1 MSKIFSLFFLLFR
14 IESIFCQYITL
25 NFKTNIDLNS
35 INEFNYLKIEN
46 EKQIYVD
53 FTIGESNQVIPM
65 TLKTMQYPTFIVS
78 SNSSEK
84 DIVIKYD
91 EIKSPNSF
99 KYLNHEEIKNLFI
112 YDFSQGYYVSDS
124 VAFNSSY
131 KNINKLIFFS
141 KLL

>member
-65 TLKTMQYPTFIVS
+65 TLKNYAI
-78 SNSSEK
+78 
-84 DIVIKYD
+84 
-91 EIKSPNSF
+91 PNFYSF
-99 KYLNHEEIKNLFI
+99 FK
-112 YDFSQGYYVSDS
+112 
-124 VAFNSSY
+124 
-131 KNINKLIFFS
+131 FFRERYCD
-141 KLL
+141 

>member
-1 MSKIFSLFFLLFR
+1 MSI
-14 IESIFCQYITL
+14 Y
-25 NFKTNIDLNS
+25 
-35 INEFNYLKIEN
+35 YLKIEN

-99 KYLNHEEIKNLFI
+99 KYLNH
-112 YDFSQGYYVSDS
+112 
-124 VAFNSSY
+124 
-131 KNINKLIFFS
+131 
-141 KLL
+141 